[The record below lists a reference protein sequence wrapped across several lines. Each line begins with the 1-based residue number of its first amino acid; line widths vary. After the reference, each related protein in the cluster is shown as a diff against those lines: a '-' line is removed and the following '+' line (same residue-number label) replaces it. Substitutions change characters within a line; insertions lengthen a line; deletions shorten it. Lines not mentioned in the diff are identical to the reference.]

1 MLLRDYFLELLVLQH
16 KGGEAVIDLVMR
28 NA

>member
-1 MLLRDYFLELLVLQH
+1 MLLRGYFLEQLVLQH
-16 KGGEAVIDLVMR
+16 KGGEIVIDLVMS